1 MPLTYN
7 TQQVLSWDELL
18 ESINNGASHPDETQW
33 AIYRYLKENYKNEG
47 SVMSR
52 TLLAAYMK
60 LHVNEPSLINSLML
74 GIATKVS
81 EVYPDFRFPQFLKA
95 WGYKGNLRNQDK
107 ERQTGKDGRTYLALV
122 ERVDRALQSYLLH
135 HPEEEREDCNLIVS
149 MYAVKV
155 FEKISDGKKRRY
167 VKLVAANG
175 SEFIADSHQFPC
187 KPWEICG
194 HMFDVLTRVSRQGKE
209 RASEIVVSK
218 KRVDEVFSTQVGYVD
233 GIDES
238 HNHVHIY
245 NAQSQHFVAEKSTLS
260 TQLSTQPSIQNIS
273 NSSFVLFCPII
284 ANGDH
289 FKSAAIIRILNK
301 DEGRK
306 AFGMYEAEITF
317 VNRQEQFIRYAI
329 TQDIRPTNE
338 GTISKEGFAST
349 AAISDEDKQ
358 KIAVGKHVW
367 LLLFLKRG
375 KEGTKRNHVAE
386 ISIHKYD
393 NL

>member
-18 ESINNGASHPDETQW
+18 ESINNGASHPDETQL

-74 GIATKVS
+74 GIAAKVS

-107 ERQTGKDGRTYLALV
+107 ERQTSKDGRTYLALV
-122 ERVDRALQSYLLH
+122 ERVERALQSYLLH

-194 HMFDVLTRVSRQGKE
+194 RLFDVLTRVSRQGKE

-260 TQLSTQPSIQNIS
+260 TQPSIQNIS
-273 NSSFVLFCPII
+273 NGSFVLFCPII

-338 GTISKEGFAST
+338 GTISKEGFASI
-349 AAISDEDKQ
+349 AAISNEDKQ

-386 ISIHKYD
+386 IMPD
-393 NL
+393 R

>member
-18 ESINNGASHPDETQW
+18 ESINNGASHPYETQW

-74 GIATKVS
+74 GIAAKVS

-107 ERQTGKDGRTYLALV
+107 ERQTSKDGRTYLALV
-122 ERVDRALQSYLLH
+122 ERVERALQSYLLH

-194 HMFDVLTRVSRQGKE
+194 RLFDVLTRVSRQGKE

-260 TQLSTQPSIQNIS
+260 TQPSIQNIS
-273 NSSFVLFCPII
+273 NGSFVLFCPII

-306 AFGMYEAEITF
+306 AFGMYEAVITF

-349 AAISDEDKQ
+349 AAISNEDKQ

>member
-209 RASEIVVSK
+209 RVSEIVVSK

-260 TQLSTQPSIQNIS
+260 TQPSIHNIS

-338 GTISKEGFAST
+338 GTISKEGFAT
-349 AAISDEDKQ
+349 IAAISNEDKQ

>member
-107 ERQTGKDGRTYLALV
+107 ERQTSKDGRTYLALV
-122 ERVDRALQSYLLH
+122 ERVERALQSYLLH

-175 SEFIADSHQFPC
+175 SEFIADSHQFPG

-194 HMFDVLTRVSRQGKE
+194 RLFDVLTRVSRQGKE

-260 TQLSTQPSIQNIS
+260 TQPSIQNIS
-273 NSSFVLFCPII
+273 NGSFVLFCPII

-338 GTISKEGFAST
+338 GTISKEGFAT
-349 AAISDEDKQ
+349 IAAISNEDKQ

-386 ISIHKYD
+386 IMTD
-393 NL
+393 R

>member
-209 RASEIVVSK
+209 RVSEIVVSK

-260 TQLSTQPSIQNIS
+260 TQPSIHNIS

-349 AAISDEDKQ
+349 AAISNEDKQ

>member
-74 GIATKVS
+74 GIAAKVS

-122 ERVDRALQSYLLH
+122 ERVERALQSYLLH
-135 HPEEEREDCNLIVS
+135 HPEEKREDCNLIVS

-260 TQLSTQPSIQNIS
+260 TQPSIQNIS
-273 NSSFVLFCPII
+273 NGSFVLFCPII

>member
-74 GIATKVS
+74 GIAAKVS

-122 ERVDRALQSYLLH
+122 ERVERALQSYLLH
-135 HPEEEREDCNLIVS
+135 HPEEEREDSNLIVS

-260 TQLSTQPSIQNIS
+260 TQPSIQNIS
-273 NSSFVLFCPII
+273 NCSFVLFCPII

-317 VNRQEQFIRYAI
+317 VNHQEQFIRYAI

-338 GTISKEGFAST
+338 GTISKEGFASI
-349 AAISDEDKQ
+349 AAISNEDKQ

-386 ISIHKYD
+386 IMPD
-393 NL
+393 R

>member
-107 ERQTGKDGRTYLALV
+107 ERQTSKDGRTYLALV
-122 ERVDRALQSYLLH
+122 ERVERALQSYLLH

-260 TQLSTQPSIQNIS
+260 TQPSIQNIS
-273 NSSFVLFCPII
+273 NGSFVHFCPII

-349 AAISDEDKQ
+349 AAISNEDKQ

-386 ISIHKYD
+386 ISIHKYTY
-393 NL
+393 L

>member
-74 GIATKVS
+74 GIAAKIS

-175 SEFIADSHQFPC
+175 SEFIADSHQLPC

-260 TQLSTQPSIQNIS
+260 TQPSIQNIS
-273 NSSFVLFCPII
+273 NGSFVHFCPII

-317 VNRQEQFIRYAI
+317 VNHQEQFIRYAI

-386 ISIHKYD
+386 IITC
-393 NL
+393 

>member
-209 RASEIVVSK
+209 RVSEIVVSK

-260 TQLSTQPSIQNIS
+260 TQPSIQNIS
-273 NSSFVLFCPII
+273 NGSFVLFCPII

-338 GTISKEGFAST
+338 GTISKEGFAT
-349 AAISDEDKQ
+349 IAAISNEDKQ

-386 ISIHKYD
+386 ISIHKYTY
-393 NL
+393 L

>member
-74 GIATKVS
+74 GIAAKVS

-107 ERQTGKDGRTYLALV
+107 ERQTSKDGRTYLALV
-122 ERVDRALQSYLLH
+122 ECVERALQSYLLH

-260 TQLSTQPSIQNIS
+260 TQPSIQNIS
-273 NSSFVLFCPII
+273 NGSFVLFCPII

-289 FKSAAIIRILNK
+289 FKSAAIIRTLNK

-349 AAISDEDKQ
+349 AAISNEDKQ

>member
-107 ERQTGKDGRTYLALV
+107 ERQTSKDGRTYLALV
-122 ERVDRALQSYLLH
+122 ERVERALQSYLLH

-209 RASEIVVSK
+209 RVSEIVVSK

-260 TQLSTQPSIQNIS
+260 TQPSIQNIS
-273 NSSFVLFCPII
+273 NGSFVLFCPII

-317 VNRQEQFIRYAI
+317 VNRQEQFILYAI

-338 GTISKEGFAST
+338 GTISKEGFAT
-349 AAISDEDKQ
+349 IAAISNEDKQ

-386 ISIHKYD
+386 IMTD
-393 NL
+393 R

>member
-107 ERQTGKDGRTYLALV
+107 ERQTSKDGRTYLALV
-122 ERVDRALQSYLLH
+122 ERVERALQSYLLH
-135 HPEEEREDCNLIVS
+135 HPEEERENCNLIVS

-155 FEKISDGKKRRY
+155 FEKISNGKKRRY

-245 NAQSQHFVAEKSTLS
+245 NAQSQHLVAEKST
-260 TQLSTQPSIQNIS
+260 QSTQPSIQNIS
-273 NSSFVLFCPII
+273 NGSFVLFCPII

-349 AAISDEDKQ
+349 AAISNEDKQ

-386 ISIHKYD
+386 IMTD
-393 NL
+393 R

>member
-107 ERQTGKDGRTYLALV
+107 ERQTSKDGRTYLALV
-122 ERVDRALQSYLLH
+122 ERVERALQSYLLH

-194 HMFDVLTRVSRQGKE
+194 RLFDVLTRVSRQGKE

-260 TQLSTQPSIQNIS
+260 TQPSIQNIS
-273 NSSFVLFCPII
+273 NGSFVHFCPII

>member
-74 GIATKVS
+74 GIAAKVS
-81 EVYPDFRFPQFLKA
+81 EEYPDSRFPQFLKA
-95 WGYKGNLRNQDK
+95 WGYKDNLRNQDK

-122 ERVDRALQSYLLH
+122 ERVERALQSYLLH

-155 FEKISDGKKRRY
+155 FEKISDSKKRRY

-194 HMFDVLTRVSRQGKE
+194 RLFDVLTRVSRQGKE

-260 TQLSTQPSIQNIS
+260 TQPSIQNIS
-273 NSSFVLFCPII
+273 NGSFVHFCPII

-349 AAISDEDKQ
+349 AAISNEDKQ

-386 ISIHKYD
+386 IMTD
-393 NL
+393 R

>member
-74 GIATKVS
+74 GIAAKVS
-81 EVYPDFRFPQFLKA
+81 EEYPDFRFPQFLKA

-107 ERQTGKDGRTYLALV
+107 ERQTSKDGRTYLALV
-122 ERVDRALQSYLLH
+122 ERVERALQSYLLH
-135 HPEEEREDCNLIVS
+135 HPEEKREDCNLIVS

-260 TQLSTQPSIQNIS
+260 TQPSIHNIS
-273 NSSFVLFCPII
+273 NGSFVLFCPII

-317 VNRQEQFIRYAI
+317 VNPPR
-329 TQDIRPTNE
+329 
-338 GTISKEGFAST
+338 TIHTLYYNPRHTPHKRRNN
-349 AAISDEDKQ
+349 KQ
-358 KIAVGKHVW
+358 GRICH
-367 LLLFLKRG
+367 
-375 KEGTKRNHVAE
+375 N
-386 ISIHKYD
+386 SSY
-393 NL
+393 

>member
-74 GIATKVS
+74 GIAAKVS

-107 ERQTGKDGRTYLALV
+107 ERQTSKDGRTYLALV
-122 ERVDRALQSYLLH
+122 ERVERALQSYLLH

-194 HMFDVLTRVSRQGKE
+194 RLFDVLTRVSRQGKE

-260 TQLSTQPSIQNIS
+260 TQPSIQNIS
-273 NSSFVLFCPII
+273 NGSFVLFCPII

-306 AFGMYEAEITF
+306 AFGMYEAVITF

-386 ISIHKYD
+386 IMTD
-393 NL
+393 R

>member
-122 ERVDRALQSYLLH
+122 ERVERALQSYLLH
-135 HPEEEREDCNLIVS
+135 HPEEKREDCNLIVS

-260 TQLSTQPSIQNIS
+260 TQPSIQNIS
-273 NSSFVLFCPII
+273 NGSFVHFCPII

-349 AAISDEDKQ
+349 AAISNEDKQ

-386 ISIHKYD
+386 IMTD
-393 NL
+393 R

>member
-74 GIATKVS
+74 GIAAKVS

-107 ERQTGKDGRTYLALV
+107 ERQTSKDGRTYLALV
-122 ERVDRALQSYLLH
+122 ERVERALQSYLLH

-194 HMFDVLTRVSRQGKE
+194 RLFDVLTRVSRQGKE

-260 TQLSTQPSIQNIS
+260 TQPSIHNIS

-284 ANGDH
+284 ANGEH

-349 AAISDEDKQ
+349 AAISNEDKQ

-386 ISIHKYD
+386 IITD
-393 NL
+393 R

>member
-107 ERQTGKDGRTYLALV
+107 ERQTSKDGRTYLALV
-122 ERVDRALQSYLLH
+122 ERVERALQSYLLH

-260 TQLSTQPSIQNIS
+260 TQPSIQNIS
-273 NSSFVLFCPII
+273 NGSFVHFCPII

-338 GTISKEGFAST
+338 GTISKEGFAT
-349 AAISDEDKQ
+349 IAAISNEDKQ

>member
-74 GIATKVS
+74 GIAAKVS

-107 ERQTGKDGRTYLALV
+107 ERQTSKDGRTYLALV
-122 ERVDRALQSYLLH
+122 ECVERALQSYLLH

-260 TQLSTQPSIQNIS
+260 TQPSIQNIS
-273 NSSFVLFCPII
+273 NGSFVLFCPII

-289 FKSAAIIRILNK
+289 FKSAAIIRTLNK

-306 AFGMYEAEITF
+306 ASGMYEAEITF
-317 VNRQEQFIRYAI
+317 VTRQEQFIRYAI

-349 AAISDEDKQ
+349 AAISNEDKQ